1 MATIDRLDIQIEG
14 SAQKANVAINDLIKN
29 LDRLANSL
37 KIDTSGLE
45 KIGKS
50 LNLSGI
56 DKAAKNMQSQTQK
69 VSKSLSQITEQYK
82 DLGKGFEIKGS
93 TQQIQKQ
100 IDSLTNKLA
109 NAKLAKDDFEASGKA
124 NLGGYETAVKNV
136 IKYTNQIESLKKQ
149 LEGLQTAQPKLD
161 FNVAGAESQTKYL
174 VEYKKQLID
183 FKNDMKSIGDV
194 YGGLQNVPKGG
205 LDTLIQNLKQSIE
218 ELKQSYPQATNVIS
232 AFEKELQKLQGISSG
247 LTKEPIRANI
257 DTSSIDKVSEK
268 IAELKN
274 RFEKVGSDFKFTG
287 NFEQLNIEIEK
298 VYSKLN
304 ELRTKEQ
311 EMISAGQVNTSG
323 FEQLQESLA
332 RVGNKFGI
340 MQDLRDRT
348 EAFNQSLQQLR
359 VPEIREENLTKLQ
372 NSLRKTEADTEKLR
386 TKLSNAITMGRIVP
400 NIDDSGFRKLTEQI
414 ALSEKQAEALRQKIQ
429 EVGGDTSGTGSI
441 MDRLK
446 SSLSNVSSQSSK
458 TSSATNILSKNIK
471 NLSSTMSGFSKSAG
485 KAVTGLKSFA
495 RQALSAMGI
504 YLGVYGAVRG
514 LKSSLESSMNY
525 IEILNYFNAAFG
537 QVAEKADYSKFE
549 EMGYDSAE
557 AYYNSFSERAKE
569 LTEKM
574 SGFTMNESGMLESG
588 GMKSLGIDPTKLMN
602 YQAMFGQMSSSMGA
616 TSENALRLSTVLT
629 EIGADL
635 ASVKNMKFEKVWN
648 DMASGLAGMSRTL
661 DKYGANIRNVN
672 LQQKLNELGISAN
685 ISALNQ
691 NDKALLRTIILLDST
706 RYAWGDLAKTIN
718 QPANQLRLLQSN
730 FSNLGRAIGNIFL
743 PIVAKVLPYIN
754 MLVQALTRLAEW
766 LVKLLGFEGFD
777 WGGGGGGNSTP
788 DILGDIYDNAE
799 DASGALDKVSESAK
813 KAKAGLRGFDELK
826 TINMPESNEPDDGA
840 GGAGTGGIDSGL
852 LQGALD
858 SILDEYQAAWDKA
871 FSEMENRANTF
882 ADNVAKAFKEKG
894 LYGVGEYFSKSI
906 TSALE
911 SIPWDSVYEGARMFG
926 SGLASFLNGLIS
938 PDLFGALGK
947 TIAGA
952 LNTAL
957 HFLDSFGETFD
968 FTNFGVS
975 IGAGINSAL
984 GGIDWKTALSAA
996 KKWGTGIG
1004 NAINGFFRKTDFSTV
1019 GSTLANALN
1028 TAIQLA
1034 LSSGKK
1040 IDFELIG
1047 KKISDGINGFFKTFR
1062 ADKLAKAI
1070 NVWMKGA
1077 LKTVSTL
1084 LKKTDFDM
1092 IGKKIGKFLAELDL
1106 TGALKGLASVVWE
1119 AIKGAFNLLSGI
1131 FKSAPIEASLLVAFS
1146 FLKFTKVGQIFTS
1159 NLFSILKGGATQ
1171 SLNKFASFFNGGLLG
1186 VIGTAVAAF
1195 AEFSVVSDSIEN
1207 LTLGTGDFI
1216 AEIGK
1221 IAGVVGI
1228 AWAGMSAILGFPAG
1242 TIATAI
1248 VGIVG
1253 AIKGISDAFKDI
1265 KAESA
1270 MQSIANALKKPGGT
1284 PIEDLTEL
1292 YSDTIGKIKS
1302 GFDDINVKSEELK
1315 TTQTNAEKTSK
1326 KIDLIKF
1333 SIENGSKATKEKT
1346 TEIKQAFDSL
1356 LSDSKSIFEQEYDVI
1371 MTGISGSLQQSL
1383 TDAGYSVE
1391 QIVGVMDS
1399 LKTEHQKEIEEIEK
1413 NNEKLKTS
1421 FENGKISIQEYAAKM
1436 LENYEKLGEITG
1448 KTDEYSSAIEKV
1460 SEAAKGVDLSGI
1472 VNKDNTINTG
1482 LLAEQFKGLST
1493 TATEAKQSINDS
1505 SAGLTAALND
1515 YAKEAERTKNSE
1527 AATAIS
1533 DMLSAEEANVKSATE
1548 SVNNQLTEYGN
1559 QVQYAVLEKI
1569 PSVVDEA
1576 VADYENKSPIYK
1588 FFNSEESHV
1597 QSALEEYQKNV
1608 IDPSTEELERLYSEA
1623 GIEGATFSSNAGKEI
1638 IDAMF
1643 DENIVSSGELT
1654 YYSKTLKSNYTKVV
1668 NNAVDEIKK
1677 DAKKK
1682 SKQIGKNIDEGTRD
1696 GVNENLGLATGAIG
1710 GMANQMLRKARET
1723 LGVHSPSTKF
1733 KEIGGYV
1740 VEGMKG
1746 GISGKWGEFSE
1757 FWAKKHDYIINKFNG
1772 IKEKFGTKGKDIIS
1786 GIRSGISD
1794 KWNDFST
1801 FWGEKKSS
1809 IIDKFNDIKEKFNTK
1824 GGNIISG
1831 IRSGISGKWGE
1842 FNSYWTE
1849 RKNSIVEKFKN
1860 IKESFQGKG
1869 GDIISGLKSGISSNW
1884 DGFVGW
1890 WAEKI
1895 KAMVNGILDGINWV
1909 LKKVGSSTQLD
1920 PWEPKGFAK
1929 GANGLPQD
1937 TIGIVN
1943 DQKGST
1949 YKELIVPPH
1958 GKPFIPEGRNVML
1971 PMKKGTKIMPARQ
1984 TKDFMEKM
1992 NNMPHFAGGIG
2003 DFFKGAWAKIS
2014 EFTGNIWDYISNPGK
2029 ILQIAFDK
2037 FTDLSGMLEP
2047 VLSIATGAA
2056 KTLLDGATGFIKKMF
2071 DENLT
2076 VQYNPSQ
2083 GVEQWRGLATK
2094 ALQITNQ
2101 FTAPNLTALLT
2112 QMQHESSGNPK
2123 AINLWDSNAKKGTPS
2138 KGLMQ
2143 VIDPT
2148 FRAYALAPHN
2158 KDIWDPLSN
2167 MIAAIRYTV
2176 SHYGSLYSGW
2186 TARGYKGYASGIG
2199 KINLADL
2206 IPKYRAGG
2214 FPEDGLFYANHTELV
2229 GRFSNGQTAV
2239 ANNGQITQGIAE
2251 AIYPAVYNAVSS
2263 AMRNNGTSGSVDISL
2278 QLNLDGD
2285 AVYKNVVKR
2294 TREGRDRNIGGRL
2307 VLAEEVY

>member
-50 LNLSGI
+50 LNFSGI

-100 IDSLTNKLA
+100 IDTLANKLA
-109 NAKLAKDDFEASGKA
+109 NAKLAKDDFEASGKT

-149 LEGLQTAQPKLD
+149 LEGFQTSQPKLD
-161 FNVAGAESQTKYL
+161 FGVTGTENVTKYL
-174 VEYKKQLID
+174 IEYKKQLMD

-194 YGGLQNVPKGG
+194 YGGLQNVPKGF
-205 LDTLIQNLKQSIE
+205 LDTPIQNLKQSIE

-232 AFEKELQKLQGISSG
+232 EFEKELQKLQGISAG
-247 LTKEPIRANI
+247 LTREPIRANI
-257 DTSSIDKVSEK
+257 DTNSIDKVSEK

-304 ELRTKEQ
+304 ELRAKEQ

-348 EAFNQSLQQLR
+348 EAFNQSLQNLR
-359 VPEIREENLTKLQ
+359 VPPINEENLTKLQ
-372 NSLRKTEADTEKLR
+372 SALKKTEADTEKLR

-471 NLSSTMSGFSKSAG
+471 NLSSTMSGFGKSAG

-514 LKSSLESSMNY
+514 FKSSLESSMNY

-557 AYYNSFSERAKE
+557 SYYNSFSERAKE

-588 GMKSLGIDPTKLMN
+588 GMKSLGIDPTQLMN
-602 YQAMFGQMSSSMGA
+602 YQAMFGQMSSSMGV

-766 LVKLLGFEGFD
+766 IVKLLGFEGFD

-799 DASGALDKVSESAK
+799 DVSGALDKVSESAK

-840 GGAGTGGIDSGL
+840 GGAGAGGIDSGL

-894 LYGVGEYFSKSI
+894 LYGVGEYFSESI

-926 SGLASFLNGLIS
+926 KGLADFLNGLIS
-938 PDLFGALGK
+938 PELFSALGK
-947 TIAGA
+947 TVAGA

-975 IGAGINSAL
+975 IGSGINSAL
-984 GGIDWKTALSAA
+984 GGIDWETALSAA
-996 KKWGTGIG
+996 KNWGVGIG
-1004 NAINGFFRKTDFSTV
+1004 NAINGFLQETDFSLV

-1070 NVWMKGA
+1070 NAWVKGA

-1084 LKKTDFDM
+1084 LKKTDFDV

-1106 TGALKGLASVVWE
+1106 TGAFKGLASVVWE

-1207 LTLGTGDFI
+1207 LTLGTENFI
-1216 AEIGK
+1216 VEIGK
-1221 IAGVVGI
+1221 IAGVVAIAGTAMYAALGPAGI
-1228 AWAGMSAILGFPAG
+1228 AIAAI
-1242 TIATAI
+1242 T
-1248 VGIVG
+1248 GIVA
-1253 AIKGISDAFKDI
+1253 AIKGINDALEKIRADDYSQKIHDALATPGGVSISELTDGVVESIGNIGNQFSSLSEKSNELDNAEKNIEDI
-1265 KAESA
+1265 KSQIQLVE
-1270 MQSIANALKKPGGT
+1270 
-1284 PIEDLTEL
+1284 
-1292 YSDTIGKIKS
+1292 
-1302 GFDDINVKSEELK
+1302 EELK
-1315 TTQTNAEKTSK
+1315 AGTITAEEAKTRFTDLLGELTNAIKTKLELSNAY
-1326 KIDLIKF
+1326 IVAAF
-1333 SIENGSKATKEKT
+1333 GENGAWS
-1346 TEIKQAFDSL
+1346 DSL
-1356 LSDSKSIFEQEYDVI
+1356 DNAGKSSEEFMGTVLGVSGETLRQIEELEKQMQGVEVGSPEWYNLYNEILRVSGQMDELDKGITNFETEMSAMEIDYSGLLADEGELDPKQIEDMMSRVSKSVENAQAAVEASGKELVQNLTQKLQEAKSQGNQEAV
-1371 MTGISGSLQQSL
+1371 
-1383 TDAGYSVE
+1383 
-1391 QIVGVMDS
+1391 
-1399 LKTEHQKEIEEIEK
+1399 KEIEAMIGVVEEGIVRKKKGITEQAK
-1413 NNEKLKTS
+1413 QLTDTLQSGLVDRIKQVGEDAHTAWNKMTGDERAKTGFANATAYANEMIKQYTENVIAPFSDSVEETMGELG
-1421 FENGKISIQEYAAKM
+1421 ENGA
-1436 LENYEKLGEITG
+1436 GW
-1448 KTDEYSSAIEKV
+1448 
-1460 SEAAKGVDLSGI
+1460 SGQ
-1472 VNKDNTINTG
+1472 
-1482 LLAEQFKGLST
+1482 A
-1493 TATEAKQSINDS
+1493 
-1505 SAGLTAALND
+1505 
-1515 YAKEAERTKNSE
+1515 AKEASE
-1527 AATAIS
+1527 AFANYDWAGNFSEGMSEQDFSGVLVSVIS
-1533 DMLSAEEANVKSATE
+1533 GAVKS
-1548 SVNNQLTEYGN
+1548 V
-1559 QVQYAVLEKI
+1559 
-1569 PSVVDEA
+1569 
-1576 VADYENKSPIYK
+1576 
-1588 FFNSEESHV
+1588 
-1597 QSALEEYQKNV
+1597 
-1608 IDPSTEELERLYSEA
+1608 
-1623 GIEGATFSSNAGKEI
+1623 EG
-1638 IDAMF
+1638 
-1643 DENIVSSGELT
+1643 
-1654 YYSKTLKSNYTKVV
+1654 YTKT
-1668 NNAVDEIKK
+1668 EF
-1677 DAKKK
+1677 
-1682 SKQIGKNIDEGTRD
+1682 GKTGKAGVEGTRE
-1696 GVNENLGLATGAIG
+1696 GINKNLSLATGAVG
-1710 GMANQMLRKARET
+1710 NMANQMLSKARET

-1746 GISGKWGEFSE
+1746 GISGKWNEFSE
-1757 FWAKKHDYIINKFNG
+1757 FWI
-1772 IKEKFGTKGKDIIS
+1772 GKY
-1786 GIRSGISD
+1786 
-1794 KWNDFST
+1794 N
-1801 FWGEKKSS
+1801 S
-1809 IIDKFNDIKEKFNTK
+1809 IIDTFKNIGSSFNKKGVAAVSGLK
-1824 GGNIISG
+1824 GGAGS
-1831 IRSGISGKWGE
+1831 KWGE
-1842 FNSYWTE
+1842 FIADWGKKKNEVTGKYDSIETNMSGKGKNAVSGLEGGVKGRWGTFDTYWTG
-1849 RKNSIVEKFKN
+1849 RKNSVVDKFKN
-1860 IKESFQGKG
+1860 IKGDFEGKG
-1869 GDIISGLKSGISSNW
+1869 SDVVSGLESGIGSKW
-1884 DGFVGW
+1884 DGFVKGL
-1890 WAEKI
+1890 ESKI
-1895 KAMVNGILDGINWV
+1895 KTMVNGIIHGINWV
-1909 LKKVGSSTQLD
+1909 LEKLSVPESKWLKD
-1920 PWEPKGFAK
+1920 WEGFAT
-1929 GANGLPQD
+1929 GSNGLPRD

-1943 DQKGST
+1943 DQKGNV

-1984 TKDFMEKM
+1984 TKDFMDKM
-1992 NNMPHFAGGIG
+1992 NGMPHFAGGIG
-2003 DFFKGAWAKIS
+2003 DFFAGAWAKIS

-2047 VLSIATGAA
+2047 VLSIAKGAA
-2056 KTLLDGATGFIKKMF
+2056 STLLDGATGFIKKMF

-2112 QMQHESSGNPK
+2112 QMQHESSGNPR

-2186 TARGYKGYASGIG
+2186 TARGYKGYSSGIG

-2214 FPEDGLFYANHTELV
+2214 FPEDGLFYANHNELV

-2263 AMRNNGTSGSVDISL
+2263 AMRNNGTPGSGDISL

-2294 TREGRDRNIGGRL
+2294 TREGRNRNIGGRL

>member
-69 VSKSLSQITEQYK
+69 VSKSMSQITEQYK

-100 IDSLTNKLA
+100 IDTLTNKLE
-109 NAKLAKDDFEASGKA
+109 NAKLAKDDFEASGKT

-149 LEGLQTAQPKLD
+149 LAGLQTAQPKLD
-161 FNVAGAESQTKYL
+161 FNITGTENATKYL
-174 VEYKKQLID
+174 IEYKKELMD
-183 FKNDMKSIGDV
+183 FKNGMKSIDDV
-194 YGGLQNVPKGG
+194 YGGLQNVPKGF
-205 LDTLIQNLKQSIE
+205 LDTPIQNLKQSIE

-232 AFEKELQKLQGISSG
+232 AFEKELQKLQGISTG
-247 LTKEPIRANI
+247 LTKEPARVNI
-257 DTSSIDKVSEK
+257 DTNSIDKVSEK

-348 EAFNQSLQQLR
+348 EAFNQSLQNLK
-359 VPEIREENLTKLQ
+359 VPPINEENLAKLQ
-372 NSLRKTEADTEKLR
+372 SALKKTEADTEKLR
-386 TKLSNAITMGRIVP
+386 TKLSNAITMGKIIP

-429 EVGGDTSGTGSI
+429 EVGGDTGGTEGKFQK
-441 MDRLK
+441 LK
-446 SSLSNVSSQSSK
+446 ESLSKVFTQSQK
-458 TSSATNILSKNIK
+458 TSSATNILGKNIK
-471 NLSSTMSGFSKSAG
+471 KLSSSMSGFSKSAG

-602 YQAMFGQMSSSMGA
+602 YQAMFGQMSSSMGV

-648 DMASGLAGMSRTL
+648 DMASGLAGMSRTV

-766 LVKLLGFEGFD
+766 IVKLLGFEGFD

-799 DASGALDKVSESAK
+799 DVSGALDKVSESAK

-840 GGAGTGGIDSGL
+840 GGAGAGGIDSGL

-894 LYGVGEYFSKSI
+894 LYGVGEYFSESI

-911 SIPWDSVYEGARMFG
+911 SIPWDSVYEGARVFG

-938 PDLFGALGK
+938 PELFSAVGT

-984 GGIDWKTALSAA
+984 GGIDWETALSAA
-996 KKWGTGIG
+996 KNWGVGIG
-1004 NAINGFFRKTDFSTV
+1004 NAINGFFQETDFSLV

-1062 ADKLAKAI
+1062 TDKLAKAI
-1070 NVWMKGA
+1070 NAWVKGA

-1159 NLFSILKGGATQ
+1159 NLFSILKSGATQ

-1207 LTLGTGDFI
+1207 LTLGTENFI
-1216 AEIGK
+1216 VEIGK
-1221 IAGVVGI
+1221 IAGVVTIAGTAMYAALGPAGI
-1228 AWAGMSAILGFPAG
+1228 AIAAI
-1242 TIATAI
+1242 T
-1248 VGIVG
+1248 GIVA
-1253 AIKGISDAFKDI
+1253 AIKGINDAMEEIRADI
-1265 KAESA
+1265 YGEA
-1270 MQSIANALKKPGGT
+1270 IHDALATPGGVS
-1284 PIEDLTEL
+1284 ISDLTDGVVESIGNIGSQFSTLSEKSNEL
-1292 YSDTIGKIKS
+1292 D
-1302 GFDDINVKSEELK
+1302 
-1315 TTQTNAEKTSK
+1315 NAEKN
-1326 KIDLIKF
+1326 IEDIKSQIQLVEEELEAGTITAEEAKTRLVGLLDELNKAAQEKF
-1333 SIENGSKATKEKT
+1333 GALNGYIVSAFGENGAWAKSFESAGVDVSEMVGKTLGLTSELQTRFSEITAELATLDPTSPKYQELQTEMYGIIGQTDSLEKALTNFDTKISSLNVDYSGLI
-1346 TEIKQAFDSL
+1346 TEEGELDTQEVENAMNSISTAVNDANAEIDAAGIEMQEALTDLMNAAKAEGNQEAVDYYDSL
-1356 LSDSKSIFEQEYDVI
+1356 LKQLPKAISEQKKAVAGEGKKLTDTLQSGLVDRIKQVGEDAYAAWDSMTSTEKAATGMPNATSYAGEMIRQYTEKVINPFSDSVEENFKAL
-1371 MTGISGSLQQSL
+1371 GIDGAGWSGQ
-1383 TDAGYSVE
+1383 
-1391 QIVGVMDS
+1391 
-1399 LKTEHQKEIEEIEK
+1399 
-1413 NNEKLKTS
+1413 
-1421 FENGKISIQEYAAKM
+1421 AAK
-1436 LENYEKLGEITG
+1436 E
-1448 KTDEYSSAIEKV
+1448 A
-1460 SEAAKGVDLSGI
+1460 SEAFANYNWFEKFGDNMSSKDLSG
-1472 VNKDNTINTG
+1472 
-1482 LLAEQFKGLST
+1482 
-1493 TATEAKQSINDS
+1493 
-1505 SAGLTAALND
+1505 
-1515 YAKEAERTKNSE
+1515 
-1527 AATAIS
+1527 
-1533 DMLSAEEANVKSATE
+1533 
-1548 SVNNQLTEYGN
+1548 
-1559 QVQYAVLEKI
+1559 VLE
-1569 PSVVDEA
+1569 
-1576 VADYENKSPIYK
+1576 
-1588 FFNSEESHV
+1588 
-1597 QSALEEYQKNV
+1597 
-1608 IDPSTEELERLYSEA
+1608 
-1623 GIEGATFSSNAGKEI
+1623 G
-1638 IDAMF
+1638 
-1643 DENIVSSGELT
+1643 IVSGAV
-1654 YYSKTLKSNYTKVV
+1654 KDVNGYTKT
-1668 NNAVDEIKK
+1668 EFEKT
-1677 DAKKK
+1677 
-1682 SKQIGKNIDEGTRD
+1682 GKAADEGM
-1696 GVNENLGLATGAIG
+1696 GEGINKNLSLVTGAVG
-1710 GMANQMLRKARET
+1710 GMANQMLSKARET

-1746 GISGKWGEFSE
+1746 GISGKWSEFSE
-1757 FWAKKHDYIINKFNG
+1757 FWI
-1772 IKEKFGTKGKDIIS
+1772 GKY
-1786 GIRSGISD
+1786 
-1794 KWNDFST
+1794 N
-1801 FWGEKKSS
+1801 S
-1809 IIDKFNDIKEKFNTK
+1809 IIDIFKNIGSSFNKKGVAAVSGLK
-1824 GGNIISG
+1824 GGVGS
-1831 IRSGISGKWGE
+1831 KWGE
-1842 FNSYWTE
+1842 FIADWGKKKNEVTGKYDYIETNMSGKGKNAVSGLEGGVKGRWGTFDTYWTG
-1849 RKNSIVEKFKN
+1849 RKKSVVDKFKN
-1860 IKESFQGKG
+1860 IKGDFEGKG
-1869 GDIISGLKSGISSNW
+1869 IDVVSGLENGIGSKW
-1884 DGFVGW
+1884 DGFVKGL
-1890 WAEKI
+1890 EGKI
-1895 KAMVNGILDGINWV
+1895 KTMVNGIIHGINWV
-1909 LKKVGSSTQLD
+1909 LEKLSV
-1920 PWEPKGFAK
+1920 PKEKWLNEWDGFAT
-1929 GANGLPQD
+1929 GSNGLPKD

-1943 DQKGST
+1943 DQKGNV

-1992 NNMPHFAGGIG
+1992 NGMPHFAGGIG

-2014 EFTGNIWDYISNPGK
+2014 EFTGNVWDYISNPGK

-2047 VLSIATGAA
+2047 VLSIAKGAA
-2056 KTLLDGATGFIKKMF
+2056 STLLDGATGFIKKMF

-2101 FTAPNLTALLT
+2101 FTEPNLTALLT

-2148 FRAYALAPHN
+2148 FRAYALSPHN

-2199 KINLADL
+2199 KVNLADL

-2263 AMRNNGTSGSVDISL
+2263 AMRNNGTSGSGDISL

-2294 TREGRDRNIGGRL
+2294 TREGRNRNIGGRL

>member
-14 SAQKANVAINDLIKN
+14 SAQRANVAIDSLITN
-29 LDRLANSL
+29 LGRLANSL

-50 LNLSGI
+50 LNFSGV
-56 DKAAKNMQSQTQK
+56 DKAAKNIQSQTQK
-69 VSKSLSQITEQYK
+69 VSKSISQIMEQYK

-100 IDSLTNKLA
+100 IDSLANKLA
-109 NAKLAKDDFEASGKA
+109 NAKLAKEDFEASGRT
-124 NLGGYETAVKNV
+124 NLGGYENAVKNV

-149 LEGLQTAQPKLD
+149 LEGLQTAQPRLD
-161 FNVAGAESQTKYL
+161 FNVAGAENATKYL
-174 VEYKKQLID
+174 IEYKKQLMD
-183 FKNDMKSIGDV
+183 FKNDMKSIGEV

-205 LDTLIQNLKQSIE
+205 LDTPIQNLKQSIE

-232 AFEKELQKLQGISSG
+232 AFEKELQKLQLISSG
-247 LTKEPIRANI
+247 LTKEPARINL
-257 DTSSIDKVSEK
+257 DTNSIDKINEK
-268 IAELKN
+268 ISELKN
-274 RFEKVGSDFKFTG
+274 KFDKVGADFKFTG
-287 NFEQLNIEIEK
+287 SFEQLNIEIEK

-304 ELRTKEQ
+304 ELRVKEQ

-332 RVGNKFGI
+332 RVENKFGI

-359 VPEIREENLTKLQ
+359 VPEIREKNLAKLQ
-372 NSLRKTEADTEKLR
+372 NTLRKTESDALKL
-386 TKLSNAITMGRIVP
+386 KNQLSAEIAAGKIIP
-400 NIDDSGFRKLTEQI
+400 NIDDSGFRNLTRRI
-414 ALSEKQAEALRQKIQ
+414 AESEKYAEALKQRIQ
-429 EVGGDTSGTGSI
+429 EVGGDTGGTEGKFQK
-441 MDRLK
+441 LK
-446 SSLSNVSSQSSK
+446 ESLSKVFTQSQK
-458 TSSATNILSKNIK
+458 TSSATNILGKNIK
-471 NLSSTMSGFSKSAG
+471 KLSSSMSGFSKSAG

-525 IEILNYFNAAFG
+525 VEVLNYFNAAFG

-574 SGFTMNESGMLESG
+574 SGFTIKESGMLETG
-588 GMKSLGIDPTKLMN
+588 GMKSLGIDPAQLMN
-602 YQAMFGQMSSSMGA
+602 YQAMFGQMSSSMGV

-672 LQQKLNELGISAN
+672 LQQKLNELGINAN

-766 LVKLLGFEGFD
+766 LAKLLGFEEFE
-777 WGGGGGGNSTP
+777 WGGGGGNSTP
-788 DILGDIYDNAE
+788 DVLGDIYDNAE

-826 TINMPESNEPDDGA
+826 TINMPESEEPDGGSGGAGA
-840 GGAGTGGIDSGL
+840 GGIGGGA

-871 FSEMENRANTF
+871 FSEMEDRANTF

-911 SIPWDSVYEGARMFG
+911 SIPWDSVYEGARIFG

-938 PDLFGALGK
+938 PELFSAVGT

-968 FTNFGVS
+968 FTNFGTS

-984 GGIDWKTALSAA
+984 GGIDWETALSAA

-1004 NAINGFFRKTDFSTV
+1004 NTINGFFRKTDFSLV

-1028 TAIQLA
+1028 TAIQFA

-1070 NVWMKGA
+1070 NVWVKGA

-1119 AIKGAFNLLSGI
+1119 AIKGSFSLLSGI
-1131 FKSAPIEASLLVAFS
+1131 FKSAPIEASLLAAFS
-1146 FLKFTKVGQIFTS
+1146 FLKFTKVGQNFTS
-1159 NLFSILKGGATQ
+1159 NLSSILSGGATQ
-1171 SLNKFASFFNGGLLG
+1171 ALKKFSSYFNGGLFG

-1195 AEFSVVSDSIEN
+1195 AEFSVVSDTFEKLNLGTEN
-1207 LTLGTGDFI
+1207 LLSG
-1216 AEIGK
+1216 IGK
-1221 IAGVVGI
+1221 IAGVVAIAGASMYAALGPAGI
-1228 AWAGMSAILGFPAG
+1228 AIAAITGVVA
-1242 TIATAI
+1242 
-1248 VGIVG
+1248 
-1253 AIKGISDAFKDI
+1253 AIKGINDAMEQIRADDYSQKIHDALATPGGVSISELTEGVAESIGSIGEQFSVLSEKSNELDSAEKNIEDI
-1265 KAESA
+1265 KSQIQLVE
-1270 MQSIANALKKPGGT
+1270 
-1284 PIEDLTEL
+1284 
-1292 YSDTIGKIKS
+1292 
-1302 GFDDINVKSEELK
+1302 EELK
-1315 TTQTNAEKTSK
+1315 AGVITAEEAKARFTGLLDELTNAIKTKLELSNAYIVAAFGENGAWSDSLDNAGKSSEEFMGTVLGVSGETLKQVEKLEKKMQGVEVGSPEWYELYNEMLRVSGQMDELDKGITNFETEMSTLEIDYSGLLADEGELDPQQLENMMSRVSKSVEDAQATVESSGKELVQNLTQKLQEAKSQENQEAVKEIEAMIGEVEEGMVRKKKGIAEQARQLTDTLQSGLVDNIKQVGEDAYAAWDSMTSK
-1326 KIDLIKF
+1326 EKAATGMPNATSYADEMIRQYTEKVINPFSDSVEENFKTLGVEGAGWSGQAAKDASEAFTNYDWFGNFGDNMSSKDL
-1333 SIENGSKATKEKT
+1333 SNVLEGVVSKATK
-1346 TEIKQAFDSL
+1346 
-1356 LSDSKSIFEQEYDVI
+1356 DVK
-1371 MTGISGSLQQSL
+1371 
-1383 TDAGYSVE
+1383 GYT
-1391 QIVGVMDS
+1391 
-1399 LKTEHQKEIEEIEK
+1399 KTEMKE
-1413 NNEKLKTS
+1413 
-1421 FENGKISIQEYAAKM
+1421 
-1436 LENYEKLGEITG
+1436 
-1448 KTDEYSSAIEKV
+1448 V
-1460 SEAAKGVDLSGI
+1460 
-1472 VNKDNTINTG
+1472 
-1482 LLAEQFKGLST
+1482 
-1493 TATEAKQSINDS
+1493 
-1505 SAGLTAALND
+1505 
-1515 YAKEAERTKNSE
+1515 
-1527 AATAIS
+1527 
-1533 DMLSAEEANVKSATE
+1533 
-1548 SVNNQLTEYGN
+1548 
-1559 QVQYAVLEKI
+1559 
-1569 PSVVDEA
+1569 
-1576 VADYENKSPIYK
+1576 
-1588 FFNSEESHV
+1588 
-1597 QSALEEYQKNV
+1597 
-1608 IDPSTEELERLYSEA
+1608 
-1623 GIEGATFSSNAGKEI
+1623 
-1638 IDAMF
+1638 
-1643 DENIVSSGELT
+1643 
-1654 YYSKTLKSNYTKVV
+1654 
-1668 NNAVDEIKK
+1668 
-1677 DAKKK
+1677 
-1682 SKQIGKNIDEGTRD
+1682 SKQGMVGFKN
-1696 GVNENLGLATGAIG
+1696 GVNENLNLATGAIG
-1710 GMANQMLRKARET
+1710 DMANKMLSKARET

-1757 FWAKKHDYIINKFNG
+1757 FWAKKHDFIINKFNG

-1801 FWGEKKSS
+1801 FWSEKKSS
-1809 IIDKFNDIKEKFNTK
+1809 IIDKFNDIKDKFVTK

-1849 RKNSIVEKFKN
+1849 RKNSVIEKFKN

-1869 GDIISGLKSGISSNW
+1869 SDIISGLKSGISSGW

-1890 WAEKI
+1890 WEDKI
-1895 KAMVNGILDGINWV
+1895 KSMVNGIIHGINWV
-1909 LKKVGSSTQLD
+1909 LEKLSVPESKWLKD
-1920 PWEPKGFAK
+1920 WEGFAT
-1929 GANGLPQD
+1929 GSNGLPRD

-1943 DQKGST
+1943 DQKGNT

-1958 GKPFIPEGRNVML
+1958 GKPFIPKGRNVML

-1992 NNMPHFAGGIG
+1992 NGMPHFAGGIG

-2014 EFTGNIWDYISNPGK
+2014 EFTGNVWDYISNPGK
-2029 ILQIAFDK
+2029 ILQIAIDK
-2037 FTDLSGMLEP
+2037 FTDLSGMMEP
-2047 VLSIATGAA
+2047 VLSIAKGAA
-2056 KTLLDGATGFIKKMF
+2056 STLLDGATGFIKKMF

-2076 VQYNPSQ
+2076 VQYNPSK

-2094 ALQITNQ
+2094 ALQMTGH
-2101 FTAPNLTALLT
+2101 FSALNLELMMKQIQT
-2112 QMQHESSGNPK
+2112 ESSGNPR
-2123 AINLWDSNAKKGTPS
+2123 AINLWDANAKKGTPS
-2138 KGLMQ
+2138 KGILQ

-2148 FRAYALAPHN
+2148 FRAFALAPYN

-2167 MIAAIRYTV
+2167 MLAAIRYVV
-2176 SHYGSLYSGW
+2176 SKSGGIVGNW
-2186 TARGYKGYASGIG
+2186 GKNKGYASGIG

-2229 GRFSNGQTAV
+2229 GKFSNGQTAV

-2263 AMRNNGTSGSVDISL
+2263 AIRNNGTSGSGDISL

-2294 TREGRDRNIGGRL
+2294 TREGRNRNIGGRL